1 MTRTRPDLHQVDFDR
16 FISKDFG
23 YKLEILFFLTRDE
36 MITSDI
42 PPGGC
47 RRKHR
52 SGNSDNN
59 FKTANDIL
67 KMTKM
72 YLGVDAGSIS
82 LDAVITDHNGKT
94 VAETVVLT
102 RGRTNHALEKALL
115 ELDRKYPDCSLAGV
129 CVTGSGRTILAETL
143 QAVSVNEI
151 TAHAMGTAPLLPE
164 NKACSL
170 LEIGGQ
176 DSKFITLKRRDRTV
190 EVLDHSMNSLC
201 AAGTGTFFDGQAAR
215 LGISVAELG
224 ELAQKAKRAAHVAGR
239 CVVFSKTD
247 IIHHQ
252 QTGTGSD
259 ELALGLCESAVR
271 NIIGTLIHGRT
282 IHPPLFFTGGVAANR
297 GMCRALL
304 TVLNLKKDQLI
315 VPPDHRLLGAIGA
328 ALRAREEK
336 TDGSQKTIR
345 ELLNMLSPAKKT
357 ACAPAASF
365 TDAPKTIRPPSRPS
379 SVEPGKTVDIGFDLG
394 SVSIKWA
401 IVSSKS
407 ILDEYYAFTRGDPLK
422 ALARALTEL
431 RKSPVLVNRR
441 VRTVGVTGSGR
452 KLAARLLKADI
463 AVNEITAH
471 TTAMRMLDPKVD
483 TIFEIGGQD
492 AKFVRFEGNQIKEF
506 SLNTACS
513 AGTGSLLL
521 EESKRLGLNV
531 EELDHMAAM
540 TEHAV
545 DLQDR
550 CTVFIDSDLVA
561 KMQQGV
567 TLEKLS
573 RGLLHAVARNYIEKV
588 VGHRKTG
595 SHIVFAG
602 GVSRSRVITDE
613 LGRLTGKK
621 VTASP
626 WGPFSGAIGA
636 ALVAGRTTLFRKEH
650 DLSSLTIPLK
660 LRKNLLFTCNGCG
673 GSCSVRQLEFDNLKF
688 YTGDGCGR
696 WSEKNTKPS
705 DSEAD
710 IHRPR
715 NLLDKRI
722 HLWEFDE
729 EKTPLSPQTIGIPR
743 AHQTWD
749 MLPFLRT
756 FFSELG
762 LQIAL
767 SPPSTPSSV
776 QHGVTLSR
784 AEQCMPVKIALSH
797 VDMIL
802 QKGAKALFVPVFGE
816 MEQDPRLKD
825 PVAERL
831 INCIYS
837 LQLGSVIRATFAD
850 RANKRRLPL
859 LHPSIPM
866 NQEREKLA
874 IQSLCKAMRPL
885 GNFSRSQIRQA
896 FRKAKA
902 RLQNI
907 KEQSSRLGLKTL
919 GNATA
924 KQPVVVLFGRSYTL
938 YDPVLNIQISRRLE
952 RLGLTP
958 VPYDTILA
966 DSTVPPELS
975 HMQWQTGTEHIR
987 AAAAIK
993 AVAGAYPLF
1002 LSYYGCGPDAFIA
1015 KSLRQVLG
1023 DRLSLQIELD
1033 GHSGE
1038 AGLET
1043 RLEAFADAIFSGNS
1057 LKTGARTKKQNIP
1070 LRHPERLKGRTI
1082 AMPYFADH
1090 VYAFAG
1096 ALERAEM
1103 SVIMMPPATEET
1115 RILGEQYCD
1124 GGECS
1129 PYAMILGDLVKWARD
1144 NSLPQNRKGFFITS
1158 AKGPC
1163 LLAHYAHAFSRVL
1176 TDLDAHELLVWN
1188 PYGSELPRVMS
1199 LSDLMELWRGIVA
1212 CDYFWRWSVA
1222 LHPYALRKADLTEAK
1237 KQALDWIRTGVRE
1250 GSVYENIRKGV
1261 SIMKAVPVDLSSKEK
1276 RFKVGIVGDIYT
1288 RVNPLANQGL
1298 YDRLEELGCQ
1308 VLAPPFMLDGQLYD
1322 AWTDPIQDIYSRRFR
1337 TALKRT
1343 VQSTVQLREAAR
1355 IRRLFPNNPEISF
1368 DGSGLD
1374 WFRNTSTY
1382 CSNQSDG
1389 YLAQNLGKTL
1399 DFIKMGADGILSVM
1413 CHNCM
1418 VGLTSDALFPEIRA
1432 NHNNI
1437 PIASISYDSI
1447 GDTHITTRLEAFV
1460 ELLRTR
1466 RNGTA
1471 K

>member
-1 MTRTRPDLHQVDFDR
+1 M
-16 FISKDFG
+16 
-23 YKLEILFFLTRDE
+23 
-36 MITSDI
+36 M
-42 PPGGC
+42 
-47 RRKHR
+47 
-52 SGNSDNN
+52 
-59 FKTANDIL
+59 
-67 KMTKM
+67 KM

-82 LDAVITDHNGKT
+82 LDAAITDQNGRT

-102 RGRTNHALEKALL
+102 HGRTNQALRKALL
-115 ELDRKYPDCSLAGV
+115 ELDRKLPDCSLTDV

-164 NKACSL
+164 NTVCSL

-176 DSKFITLKRRDRTV
+176 DSKFITLKRQDRIV

-252 QTGTGSD
+252 QAGTSSD

-304 TVLNLKKDQLI
+304 TVLNLRKDQLI

-328 ALRAREEK
+328 ALRARDGK
-336 TDGSQKTIR
+336 TGNSSRTIR
-345 ELLNMLSPAKKT
+345 ELLGLLSPAKT
-357 ACAPAASF
+357 ATCGPCSIIAEPN
-365 TDAPKTIRPPSRPS
+365 TIQPPSRLS
-379 SVEPGKTVDIGFDLG
+379 SVKLGKTVDIGFDLG

-401 IVSSKS
+401 IVSGKN
-407 ILDEYYAFTRGDPLK
+407 ILDEYYAFTNGRPLK

-431 RKSPVLVNRR
+431 RKSPALANRKVL
-441 VRTVGVTGSGR
+441 TVGVTGSGR
-452 KLAARLLKADI
+452 KLAARLLNTDI
-463 AVNEITAH
+463 SVNEITAH
-471 TTAMRMLDPKVD
+471 TTAMRMLDPEVD

-506 SLNTACS
+506 ALNTACS

-540 TEHAV
+540 TEQAA

-561 KMQQGV
+561 RMQQGV
-567 TLEKLS
+567 TIEELS

-595 SHIVFAG
+595 NHIVFAG
-602 GVSRSRVITDE
+602 GVSRSRVITEE
-613 LGRLTGKK
+613 LGRLTGKP

-636 ALVAGRTTLFRKEH
+636 ALVAGRSTHPRKEH
-650 DLSSLTIPLK
+650 DLSHLTIPLNP
-660 LRKNLLFTCNGCG
+660 RKSRLFTCKGCG
-673 GSCSVRQLEFDNLKF
+673 GSCSVRQLEFDDLKF

-696 WSEKNTKPS
+696 WSERDRPDNTT
-705 DSEAD
+705 E

-715 NLLDKRI
+715 NLPDKRI
-722 HLWEFDE
+722 HLWGLDE
-729 EKTPLSPQTIGIPR
+729 ETIPPSPQTIGIPR

-749 MLPFLRT
+749 MFPFLKT
-756 FFSELG
+756 FFDELG

-767 SPPSTPSSV
+767 SPPSTPASV

-802 QKGAKALFVPVFGE
+802 QKGAKALFIPVFGE
-816 MEQDPRLKD
+816 MEQDHRLEN
-825 PVAERL
+825 PVATRL

-837 LQLGSVIRATFAD
+837 LQLGSVVRATFAD
-850 RANKRRLPL
+850 RVKQYQLPL

-866 NQEREKLA
+866 NPEREKLA
-874 IQSLCKAMRPL
+874 IQSLYKALKPL
-885 GNFSRSQIRQA
+885 GKFSHSQIRHA
-896 FRKAKA
+896 FQKGKV
-902 RLQNI
+902 RLQAI
-907 KEQSSRLGLKTL
+907 KEQSTRLGLKTL
-919 GNATA
+919 NNATA
-924 KQPVVVLFGRSYTL
+924 EKPVVVLFGRSYTL

-975 HMQWQTGTEHIR
+975 HMQWRTGTEHIR

-993 AVAGAYPLF
+993 SVADAHPLF

-1057 LKTGARTKKQNIP
+1057 LKIGHRTKKQNIP

-1103 SVIMMPPATEET
+1103 SVIMMEQATEKT

-1129 PYAMILGDLVKWARD
+1129 PYAMILGDLVKWALD
-1144 NSLPQNRKGFFITS
+1144 DSLPQNRKGFFITS

-1176 TDLDAHELLVWN
+1176 TDLDAHELLLWN
-1188 PYGSELPRVMS
+1188 PYGSELPQVMS

-1212 CDYFWRWSVA
+1212 CDYIWRWSVA
-1222 LHPYALRKADLTEAK
+1222 LSPYTIRKDDLAGAK
-1237 KQALDWIRTGVRE
+1237 KQALNWIRTGVRE
-1250 GSVYENIRKGV
+1250 GTVYENIKKGV
-1261 SIMKAVPVDLSSKEK
+1261 SVMKAVPVDLSSREE

-1298 YDRLEELGCQ
+1298 YARLEELGCQ

-1322 AWTDPIQDIYSRRFR
+1322 AWTDPIQDFYSRRFG
-1337 TALKRT
+1337 TAIKRT
-1343 VQSTVQLREAAR
+1343 VQSAFQLKEAAR
-1355 IRRLFPNNPEISF
+1355 IRRLFPDNPEISF
-1368 DGSGLD
+1368 DGTGLN
-1374 WFRNTSTY
+1374 WFHGTSLY

-1432 NHNNI
+1432 RHNNI

-1460 ELLRTR
+1460 ELLRAR
-1466 RNGTA
+1466 RNRTA
-1471 K
+1471 AKKT

>member
-1 MTRTRPDLHQVDFDR
+1 
-16 FISKDFG
+16 
-23 YKLEILFFLTRDE
+23 
-36 MITSDI
+36 
-42 PPGGC
+42 
-47 RRKHR
+47 
-52 SGNSDNN
+52 
-59 FKTANDIL
+59 
-67 KMTKM
+67 MTKM

-82 LDAVITDHNGKT
+82 LDAAVTDQNGRT
-94 VAETVVLT
+94 LAETVVLT
-102 RGRTNHALEKALL
+102 RGRTNQALKKALL
-115 ELDRKYPDCSLAGV
+115 ELDRKLPHCSLTGV
-129 CVTGSGRTILAETL
+129 CVTGSGRNILAEALRTI
-143 QAVSVNEI
+143 SVNEI

-164 NKACSL
+164 NTVCSL

-176 DSKFITLKRRDRTV
+176 DSKFITLKRRNQVV
-190 EVLDHSMNSLC
+190 EVLDHSMNNLC

-224 ELAQKAKRAAHVAGR
+224 ELARKAKKAAHVAGR

-252 QTGTGSD
+252 QSGTSND
-259 ELALGLCESAVR
+259 ELALGLCESGVR
-271 NIIGTLIHGRT
+271 NIIGTLIQGRT

-297 GMCRALL
+297 GMRRALL
-304 TVLNLKKDQLI
+304 SVLNLREDQLI

-328 ALRAREEK
+328 ALRARDEE
-336 TDGSQKTIR
+336 TGSSPKTIR
-345 ELLNMLSPAKKT
+345 ELLAMLSPAKT
-357 ACAPAASF
+357 TVVRAPG
-365 TDAPKTIRPPSRPS
+365 TVTGDPGTIQPPPRPS
-379 SVEPGKTVDIGFDLG
+379 STKPGTTVDIGFDLG

-401 IVSSKS
+401 IVSSQPAWPDPMARPQQTNEHPSAATQPFAMRFSDKN
-407 ILDEYYAFTRGDPLK
+407 ILDQYYAFTKGHPLK

-431 RKSPVLVNRR
+431 RKSPALANRK
-441 VRTVGVTGSGR
+441 VRAVGVTGSGR
-452 KLAARLLKADI
+452 KLAARLLDTDI
-463 AVNEITAH
+463 SVNEITAH
-471 TTAMRMLDPKVD
+471 TTAMRMLDPKID

-492 AKFVRFEGNQIKEF
+492 AKFVRFKGNHIKEF
-506 SLNTACS
+506 AMNTACS

-531 EELDHMAAM
+531 EELDRMAAM
-540 TEHAV
+540 TRHAA

-561 KMQQGV
+561 GIQQGV
-567 TLEKLS
+567 PIEELS

-595 SHIVFAG
+595 NHIIFAG
-602 GVSRSRVITDE
+602 GVSRSRIITEE
-613 LGRLTGKK
+613 LGRLTGKE

-626 WGPFSGAIGA
+626 WGAFSGAIGS
-636 ALVAGRTTLFRKEH
+636 ALVAGRSTLPRKEH
-650 DLSSLTIPLK
+650 DLFHLTIPLK
-660 LRKNLLFTCNGCG
+660 IRKSRLFTCRGCG
-673 GSCSVRQLEFDNLKF
+673 GSCSVRQLEYDDQKF

-696 WSEKNTKPS
+696 WSDRDRSDGTKNN
-705 DSEAD
+705 
-710 IHRPR
+710 HRPQD
-715 NLLDKRI
+715 LLDKRI
-722 HLWEFDE
+722 QLWGLDEKDIHLG
-729 EKTPLSPQTIGIPR
+729 PQTIGIPR

-749 MLPFLRT
+749 MFPFLKT
-756 FFSELG
+756 FFDELG

-767 SPPSTPSSV
+767 SPPSTPSAV

-784 AEQCMPVKIALSH
+784 AEQCMPVKITLSH

-802 QKGAKALFVPVFGE
+802 KKGAKALFVPVFGE
-816 MEQDPRLKD
+816 MEQDSRLED
-825 PVAERL
+825 PVAKRL

-837 LQLGSVIRATFAD
+837 LQLGSIVRATFAD
-850 RANKRRLPL
+850 RMNRHHLPL

-866 NQEREKLA
+866 NPERQKLA
-874 IQSLCKAMRPL
+874 VQSLYKALKPL
-885 GNFSRSQIRQA
+885 GKFPRSQIRQA
-896 FRKAKA
+896 FQKAKA
-902 RLQNI
+902 RLEDI
-907 KEQSSRLGLKTL
+907 KEQSARLGLKTL
-919 GNATA
+919 GNAT
-924 KQPVVVLFGRSYTL
+924 KKKPIVVLFGRSYTL

-958 VPYDTILA
+958 VPYDTITA

-975 HMQWQTGTEHIR
+975 HMPWRTGTEHIR
-987 AAAAIK
+987 AATAMK
-993 AVAGAYPLF
+993 SVADAYPLF

-1043 RLEAFADAIFSGNS
+1043 RLEAFADAIFSGSS
-1057 LKTGARTKKQNIP
+1057 LKTTRRKKKQNIP

-1090 VYAFAG
+1090 VHAFAG

-1103 SVIMMPPATEET
+1103 SVIMMDPATKKT

-1129 PYAMILGDLVKWARD
+1129 PYAMILGDLVKWALD
-1144 NSLPQNRKGFFITS
+1144 DSLPQNKKGFFITS

-1163 LLAHYAHAFSRVL
+1163 LLAHYAHGFSRVL
-1176 TDLDAHELLVWN
+1176 TDLDAHELLLWN
-1188 PYGSELPRVMS
+1188 PYGSELPQVMS
-1199 LSDLMELWRGIVA
+1199 LADLMELWRGIVA

-1222 LHPYALRKADLTEAK
+1222 LHPYALRKNDLAGAK
-1237 KQALDWIRTGVRE
+1237 KQALNWIRTGVRE
-1250 GSVYENIRKGV
+1250 GTVYENIKKGV
-1261 SIMKAVPVDLSSKEK
+1261 SLMKGVPVDLSGREK

-1298 YDRLEELGCQ
+1298 YDRLEKLGCQ

-1322 AWTDPIQDIYSRRFR
+1322 AWTDPIQDFYSRRFG
-1337 TALKRT
+1337 TALKRS
-1343 VQSTVQLREAAR
+1343 VQSAVQLREAAR
-1355 IRRLFPNNPEISF
+1355 IRNLFPDNPEISF
-1368 DGSGLD
+1368 DGTGLD
-1374 WFRNTSTY
+1374 WFRNTSLY

-1432 NHNNI
+1432 THSNI
-1437 PIASISYDSI
+1437 PIASISYDSM

-1460 ELLRTR
+1460 ELLRAR
-1466 RNGTA
+1466 RNGATA
-1471 K
+1471 KSSHEPVTDPEASPCVPAQPAGRRPPAGLR

>member
-1 MTRTRPDLHQVDFDR
+1 
-16 FISKDFG
+16 
-23 YKLEILFFLTRDE
+23 
-36 MITSDI
+36 
-42 PPGGC
+42 
-47 RRKHR
+47 
-52 SGNSDNN
+52 
-59 FKTANDIL
+59 
-67 KMTKM
+67 MTKM

-82 LDAVITDHNGKT
+82 LDAAIIDQLGRT
-94 VAETVVLT
+94 VAKTVVLT
-102 RGRTNHALEKALL
+102 RGQTNRALKKALL
-115 ELDRKYPDCSLAGV
+115 EFDEKHPDCSLAGV
-129 CVTGSGRTILAETL
+129 CITGSGRTLIAETL
-143 QAVSVNEI
+143 QTVSVNEI

-164 NKACSL
+164 NTVCSL

-176 DSKFITLKRRDRTV
+176 DSKFITLKRQNQIV

-201 AAGTGTFFDGQAAR
+201 AAGTGTFFDGQASR

-224 ELAQKAKRAAHVAGR
+224 ELAQKAKKAAHVAGR

-252 QTGTGSD
+252 QSGTRSD

-304 TVLNLKKDQLI
+304 TVLNLHKDQLI

-328 ALRAREEK
+328 ALRARKEE
-336 TDGSQKTIR
+336 TENSPKTIR
-345 ELLNMLSPAKKT
+345 ELLARLTPAETPSCSPG
-357 ACAPAASF
+357 SF
-365 TDAPKTIRPPSRPS
+365 TTGPNVILSPSRPS
-379 SVEPGKTVDIGFDLG
+379 STRTGQTVDLGFDLG

-401 IVSSKS
+401 IVSNES
-407 ILDEYYAFTRGDPLK
+407 ILDEYYAFTRGQPLK
-422 ALARALTEL
+422 ALAHALAEL
-431 RKSPVLVNRR
+431 RKSPAFADRKVS
-441 VRTVGVTGSGR
+441 TVGVTGSGR
-452 KLAARLLKADI
+452 KLAARLLHADI
-463 AVNEITAH
+463 SVNEITAH
-471 TTAMRMLDPKVD
+471 TTAMRMLNPEVD
-483 TIFEIGGQD
+483 TLFEIGGQD

-506 SLNTACS
+506 ALNTACS

-521 EESKRLGLNV
+521 EESKRLGLDV
-531 EELDHMAAM
+531 KELDHMASM
-540 TEHAV
+540 TDRAA

-561 KMQQGV
+561 RMQQGV
-567 TLEKLS
+567 SIEELS

-602 GVSRSRVITDE
+602 GVSRSHVITQE
-613 LGRLTGKK
+613 LERLTGKK

-636 ALVAGRTTLFRKEH
+636 ALVAGRSTLPEKEH
-650 DLSSLTIPLK
+650 DLFNLAIPQNLK
-660 LRKNLLFTCNGCG
+660 KSRLFTCKGCG
-673 GSCSVRQLEFDNLKF
+673 GSCSVRQLEFDDLKF

-696 WSEKNTKPS
+696 WSGKDNEPS
-705 DSEAD
+705 DSTTE
-710 IHRPR
+710 ICRPR

-722 HLWEFDE
+722 QLWGLDE
-729 EKTPLSPQTIGIPR
+729 KNTPLCSQTIGIPR

-749 MLPFLRT
+749 MFPFLKT
-756 FFSELG
+756 FFDELG
-762 LQIAL
+762 LKIAL

-784 AEQCMPVKIALSH
+784 AEQCLPVKIALSH

-802 QKGAKALFVPVFGE
+802 QKGARALFIPVFGE
-816 MEQDPRLKD
+816 MEQDPNLED
-825 PVAERL
+825 PVAKRL

-837 LQLGSVIRATFAD
+837 LQLGSVIRATFEKKV
-850 RANKRRLPL
+850 NKHRLPL

-866 NQEREKLA
+866 NPEREKLA
-874 IQSLCKAMRPL
+874 VQSLHKALKPL
-885 GNFSRSQIRQA
+885 GNFSRSQIRSA
-896 FRKAKA
+896 FRKGKTS
-902 RLQNI
+902 LQAI
-907 KEQSSRLGLKTL
+907 KEQSAQLGLETL
-919 GNATA
+919 KNTTPE
-924 KQPVVVLFGRSYTL
+924 KPVVVLFGRSYTL

-966 DSTVPPELS
+966 NSTVPPELS
-975 HMQWQTGTEHIR
+975 HMQWRTGTEHIR

-993 AVAGAYPLF
+993 SVTDAYPLF

-1043 RLEAFADAIFSGNS
+1043 RLEAFADAIFSTS
-1057 LKTGARTKKQNIP
+1057 SRKTDRRIKKQNIP
-1070 LRHPERLKGRTI
+1070 LRCPERLKGRTI

-1090 VYAFAG
+1090 VHAFAG

-1103 SVIMMPPATEET
+1103 SVIMMEPATEET

-1129 PYAMILGDLVKWARD
+1129 PYAMILGDLVKWALD
-1144 NSLPQNRKGFFITS
+1144 DSLPQDRKGFFITS

-1176 TDLDAHELLVWN
+1176 TDLGAHELLLWN
-1188 PYGSELPRVMS
+1188 PYGSELPGVMS

-1222 LHPYALRKADLTEAK
+1222 LHPYAREKDDLAKAKE
-1237 KQALDWIRTGVRE
+1237 QALHWIRTGVRE
-1250 GSVYENIRKGV
+1250 GSVYENIKKGI
-1261 SIMKAVPVDLSSKEK
+1261 SIMKAVPVDLSTSKK

-1322 AWTDPIQDIYSRRFR
+1322 AWTDPIQDFYSRRFG

-1343 VQSTVQLREAAR
+1343 VQSAVQLREAAR
-1355 IRRLFPNNPEISF
+1355 IRRLFPDNPEISF
-1368 DGSGLD
+1368 DGTGLD
-1374 WFRNTSTY
+1374 WFRETSLY
-1382 CSNQSDG
+1382 CNNQSDG

-1418 VGLTSDALFPEIRA
+1418 VGLTSDALFPKIRA

-1460 ELLRTR
+1460 ELLRAR
-1466 RNGTA
+1466 RKGESA
-1471 K
+1471 KET